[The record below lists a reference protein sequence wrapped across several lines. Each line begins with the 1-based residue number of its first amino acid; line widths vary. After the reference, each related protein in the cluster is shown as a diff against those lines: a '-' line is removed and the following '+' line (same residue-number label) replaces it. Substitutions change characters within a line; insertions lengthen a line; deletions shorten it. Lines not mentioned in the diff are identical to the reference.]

1 MKNGIKYF
9 KARFHELENARA
21 DYVDDWKQLNKFL
34 APSTGM
40 LFTDPASNK
49 DKRKYTYPRENLNGL
64 PQRYMR
70 NLASALVATL
80 CPPDSR
86 WFGYV
91 VPDES
96 DEEQSWLHKAA
107 DKVMAVFQAR
117 GISSFLEALFYEGAT
132 YGVSCMSIEKSNKNK
147 LDFGSFTI
155 GEFYLDDDFEGNE
168 NTLYHKFA
176 MNSRQLKEW
185 FGWDAL
191 PARVQDELKN
201 GGKVTTW
208 NVIQAI
214 EPNPD
219 YLPEFKNQ
227 FNKAYVSY
235 IWIDNMNEND
245 GCVLEEKGMRDFP
258 FITFHWYRKI
268 NSVYT
273 MGLGHDIL
281 GDVKELQALERDTKR
296 ARAKKINPPL
306 RADPSLKNSGGVKV
320 GSDDINW
327 SNNKDGITPLYN
339 VNFDTQEGQNAI
351 TEKEQ
356 KLYQLTYNYL
366 FSQII
371 NRNKTMSATE
381 VNKISQE
388 ELIMLGGIVQ
398 NATLALAAVCER
410 SFKLLL
416 EQGELPQD
424 MPESLRGKVMSTTFH
439 SLLAQSQ
446 SLSDLK
452 LVERWLQAMAL
463 LAQMNPN
470 AIRKVDVFK
479 IADEYARRLDID
491 MDLVVPTETAEEEI
505 AAEMERQAQM
515 QQAQLQAEN
524 LKAMGDAT
532 KNFAQAGTIAENAG
546 TPIL

>member
-9 KARFHELENARA
+9 KARFKELESARTNF
-21 DYVDDWKQLNKFL
+21 VDEWKQLSKFL
-34 APSTGM
+34 APSTG
-40 LFTDPASNK
+40 LFFTDPASDK

-91 VPDES
+91 VPDET

-107 DKVMAVFQAR
+107 DKVMSVFQAR
-117 GISSFLEALFYEGAT
+117 GISSYLESLFYEGAT
-132 YGVSCMSIEKSNKNK
+132 YGVSCMSIEKSVKQK

-155 GEFYLDDDFEGNE
+155 GEFYLDEDFEGNE
-168 NTLYHKFA
+168 NTLYHRFA

-185 FGWDAL
+185 FGFDNL
-191 PARVQDELKN
+191 PKRIQDELSA
-201 GGKVTTW
+201 GERLTTW
-208 NVIQAI
+208 NIIQAI

-235 IWIDNMNEND
+235 IWIDKFTDND
-245 GCVLEEKGMRDFP
+245 CVLEEKGMRDFP

-327 SNNKDGITPLYN
+327 TNNKDGITQLYN
-339 VNFDTQEGQNAI
+339 VNFDTAEGQQAI
-351 TEKEQ
+351 ADKEQ

-398 NATLALAAVCER
+398 NATIALAAVCER

-416 EQGELPQD
+416 EEGELPDD
-424 MPESLRGKVMSTTFH
+424 MPESLRGKIMSTTFH

-452 LVERWLQAMAL
+452 LVERWLQAMSL

-470 AIRKVDVFK
+470 AIRKIDVFK

-491 MDLVVPTETAEEEI
+491 MALVTPTEDVEEEMR
-505 AAEMERQAQM
+505 AEAEAQAQV

-532 KNFAQAGTIAENAG
+532 KNFAQAGTIAEQAE

>member
-1 MKNGIKYF
+1 MTDRLKYF
-9 KARFHELENARA
+9 QNRYAELKDARDDF
-21 DYVDDWKQLNKFL
+21 VSDWKSLSKYL

-40 LFTDPASNK
+40 LYTDPANDK
-49 DKRKYTYPRENLNGL
+49 DKRKYTYPKENLNGL

-70 NLASALVATL
+70 NLATALVATL

-86 WFGYV
+86 WFGFT
-91 VPDES
+91 VPDET
-96 DEEQSWLHKAA
+96 DEEQSWLHKAS
-107 DKVMAVFQAR
+107 DRVMSVFQAR
-117 GISSFLEALFYEGAT
+117 GISAYLESLFYEGAV
-132 YGVSCMSIEKSNKNK
+132 YGVSCMSMEKSNKYK

-168 NTLYHKFA
+168 NTLYHRFA
-176 MNSRQLKEW
+176 MNTRQLKEW
-185 FGWDAL
+185 FGYDKL
-191 PARVQDELKN
+191 PQRMKDELDN
-201 GGKVTTW
+201 GKKVSTW

-219 YLPEFKNQ
+219 YLPEFKNE

-235 IWIDNMNEND
+235 IWVEGINGDEA
-245 GCVLEEKGMRDFP
+245 VLEERGLRDFP
-258 FITFHWYRKI
+258 FIIFHWYSKI
-268 NSVYT
+268 NTVYT

-281 GDVKELQALERDTKR
+281 ADVKELQALEKDTKR

-306 RADPSLKNSGGVKV
+306 RADPSLKNAGIRV

-327 SNNKDGITPLYN
+327 TNNKEGVTPLYN

-381 VNKISQE
+381 VNKVSQE
-388 ELIMLGGIVQ
+388 ELILLGGIVQ
-398 NATLALAAVCER
+398 NATLALGAVCER
-410 SFKLLL
+410 AFKLLL
-416 EQGELPQD
+416 EEGELPED
-424 MPESLRGKVMSTTFH
+424 MPDSLRGKIMSTTFH

-452 LVERWLQAMAL
+452 LVERWLQAMGIM
-463 LAQMNPN
+463 AQMNPN

-479 IADEYARRLDID
+479 VADEYARRLDID
-491 MDLVVPTETAEEEI
+491 MSLVVPTEIVEQEM
-505 AAEMERQAQM
+505 AAEQEAAQQA
-515 QQAQLQAEN
+515 QQAQLQADA
-524 LKAMGDAT
+524 LKAMGSAT
-532 KNFAQAGTIAENAG
+532 KDFAEAGTIAQQEQG
-546 TPIL
+546 LF